1 MVKLEIAGKR
11 LPSLYH
17 VSQKNINGVILTPR
31 VPDNEFIKWGIEDGK
46 TKRVSFAKSI
56 GKCLMGLGRN
66 LLGQEF
72 YVFEPDT
79 SHTSEKV
86 LLEHLVVPT
95 KEMVPDCHITKEVWI
110 TCPIKL
116 KYKMMIKVTKSSA
129 EHKLVIHRNDTD
141 EDVTTTLHDWEWE
154 RVLTPPE
161 EIKEIFSK
169 IHYGWRNPNTGKPF
183 RTKEEFG
190 GKEPEDV
197 WRLATPDQTIKAEV
211 GNCYDTVAISREY
224 LKKAKKIQFRTFWMT
239 LSNSKFDGT
248 KYTEAPTHTFLIYWD
263 TDDYWKW
270 LEGSWGPFK
279 HNEWQTKDPKE
290 LIKWIGTAMANMEK
304 TEITVHELSTYP
316 KYGCNMTEFEREC
329 RKGSVVMKCKPENT
343 HG

>member
-1 MVKLEIAGKR
+1 MVKLEINGKR

-110 TCPIKL
+110 TCPVKL
-116 KYKMMIKVTKSSA
+116 KYKMMIKVTKSSTD
-129 EHKLVIHRNDTD
+129 HKLVVHRKDTD
-141 EDVTTTLHDWEWE
+141 EDVTTTLHDWEYE
-154 RVLTPPE
+154 RVLTPVE
-161 EIKEIFSK
+161 EVQEIFSK
-169 IHYGWRNPNTGKPF
+169 IKYGLRDPKTNKPWRDTHDSTTENDYNTQ
-183 RTKEEFG
+183 
-190 GKEPEDV
+190 
-197 WRLATPDQTIKAEV
+197 WRLATPEQTIKCGV

-224 LKKAKKIQFRTFWMT
+224 LKKAKKIQTRTFFMVPT
-239 LSNSKFDGT
+239 RGKFFD
-248 KYTEAPTHTFLIYWD
+248 EPTHTFLIYWD

-279 HNEWQTKDPKE
+279 HNDWQTKDPKE

-304 TEITVHELSTYP
+304 TEITVYELSTYP
-316 KYGCNMTEFEREC
+316 KYGCSMPEFEKEC